1 MVNRRFLPVFRRF
14 FTGFPLVNRFE
25 FKMIW
30 FGQTGRFLPV
40 STGLPT
46 VNRYRWGAI
55 FTSETVL

>member
-1 MVNRRFLPVFRRF
+1 
-14 FTGFPLVNRFE
+14 
-25 FKMIW
+25 MIW

-46 VNRYRWGAI
+46 VNRYRWGAV